1 MSFLLRSLRT
11 ALANLKSNKQICLA
25 SIGSITIALS
35 IFGLFIFIYVNLNA
49 ILTSWS
55 NQVQLIVYL
64 EDHITSAQKA
74 HLQEFI
80 ESSPDVRGV
89 TYVSREQAWSKFQKM
104 FSDNAEFLAELDFNP
119 LPASYNIQFHSS
131 GHQLETIKR
140 FAERIRKEPGVESV
154 EYGEKW
160 IGRFETFMVFMKVF
174 LFALG
179 ALLSLGA
186 LLIISN
192 TIKLSVFSRR
202 DEIEL
207 MLLIGATPRFIKFP
221 YLLEGILQGVLGALI
236 SLGLIKGLHVF
247 LSMNIQGSLDALT
260 RGMEFHFL
268 NAQFVWSILVSSMV
282 LGWLG
287 SYISIN
293 QFLRS
298 YRSK

>member
-11 ALANLKSNKQICLA
+11 ALSNLKSNKQICMA

-35 IFGLFIFIYVNLNA
+35 IFGLFIFIYVNLNS

-64 EDHITSAQKA
+64 EDKITEERKT
-74 HLQEFI
+74 HLREFI
-80 ESSPDVRGV
+80 QSSPDVQGHQ
-89 TYVSREQAWSKFQKM
+89 YVSREQAWSKFQKM

-119 LPASYNIQFHSS
+119 LPASYNIQFQPS
-131 GHQLETIKR
+131 GDQLGTIKR
-140 FAERIRKEPGVESV
+140 FAQRIQKEAGVESV

-160 IGRFETFMVFMKVF
+160 IGRFETFMIFMKIF

-221 YLLEGILQGVLGALI
+221 YLLEGVLQGLLGAFI
-236 SLGLIKGLHVF
+236 SLGLIKGLQMF
-247 LSMNIQGSLDALT
+247 LSVNFQGSLASLA

-268 NAQFVWSILVSSMV
+268 STQFVWSILLSSML
-282 LGWLG
+282 LGWMG

-298 YRSK
+298 YRSR